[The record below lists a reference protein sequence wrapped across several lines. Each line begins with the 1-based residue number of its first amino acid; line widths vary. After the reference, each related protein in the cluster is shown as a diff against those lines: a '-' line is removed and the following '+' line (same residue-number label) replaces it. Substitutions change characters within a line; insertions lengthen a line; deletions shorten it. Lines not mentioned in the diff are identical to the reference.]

1 METSV
6 YLCQNEDMEVWQI
19 IIATAAFAIA
29 GVILNYVNKTRR
41 KTGPILSQAYFSLS
55 EEERRFFDKDA
66 EYERIT
72 VLYGLIGCFFICVG
86 LCVLTINRLF
96 GFIAIGILI
105 VCLIYS
111 LIKIIEIRNRRS

>member
-1 METSV
+1 MD
-6 YLCQNEDMEVWQI
+6 LWQI
-19 IIATAAFAIA
+19 IIAAAAFAIA
-29 GVILNYVNKTRR
+29 GVILNYVNKTRK
-41 KTGPILSQAYFSLS
+41 KTGPILSQVYFSLS
-55 EEERRFFDKDA
+55 EEERKYFDKDA

-86 LCVLTINRLF
+86 LCVMTLNKLL